1 MSIIAN
7 SAKFTIVPTSD
18 GNNQIIKYSDDYI
31 NKVLNGMKVKHAKEV
46 ETSYWCGKVLTPEE
60 AEERINQVRE
70 SIIQK
75 RNIALDEFEKKYNDA
90 MNQNDE
96 TICLEHRQKVADS
109 LLMKRQALINSYN
122 ESIDEEIEL
131 IKSDLKK
138 EKQFL
143 QTLNEKKTAL
153 KQYKVSSQIVIDDMK
168 AFIKKHK
175 QFLQQSLGEIFKICF
190 EEKINSEFPC
200 DAADEEKEIKHKA
213 KIQKVID
220 YAYKLSNY
228 KQIMN
233 KFVSYSDYMEKSLL
247 CWLPIITKIDI
258 TENKHLKVLKD
269 EILALQN
276 DLSHYICE
284 LVEQIISS
292 ADNPTYVAA
301 NMKKDFVEYVIN
313 ETYEQFTQKLVPQ
326 IDNYYNE
333 LYSRKTRRVLSALF
347 KRYHVDLGD
356 GVKKYFEKDYNDDE
370 EEDIDW
376 KARFDEMGL
385 ILQSIIQTKH
395 EHHEEEEKVQALPQP
410 QIVEEVEEVV
420 ISKPVEQTKPAEK
433 SFEGFVQTL
442 PNDEIRGEDL
452 VKAYNEYFGTNTTSK
467 SLCQK
472 KEFKNNFTKSPNQH
486 IENRK
491 RVIYYIKQ

>member
-1 MSIIAN
+1 MSIVLN
-7 SAKFTIVPTSD
+7 SAKFALVPTSD

-70 SIIQK
+70 SIDDK
-75 RNIALDEFEKKYNDA
+75 RKIALEELDKQYQQA
-90 MNQNDE
+90 INDE
-96 TICLEHRQKVADS
+96 NIYVELRQKINS
-109 LLMKRQALINSYN
+109 SFMMKREALNNSF
-122 ESIDEEIEL
+122 DEAIQQEIKL

-247 CWLPIITKIDI
+247 CWLPLIAKIDI
-258 TENKHLKVLKD
+258 TENKQLKVLKD
-269 EILALQN
+269 EILALEN
-276 DLSHYICE
+276 NLSHYICE
-284 LVEQIISS
+284 LVEEIISS

-333 LYSRKTRRVLSALF
+333 LYSRKTRYVLSALF

-395 EHHEEEEKVQALPQP
+395 EHHEEEEEKVQALPQP
-410 QIVEEVEEVV
+410 KIVEEVEEVV

-433 SFEGFVQTL
+433 SFEGFV
-442 PNDEIRGEDL
+442 
-452 VKAYNEYFGTNTTSK
+452 
-467 SLCQK
+467 
-472 KEFKNNFTKSPNQH
+472 
-486 IENRK
+486 
-491 RVIYYIKQ
+491 